1 MKLIYFG
8 KNGHKSNIFSEPL
21 ILNNLVDKLKILGV
35 HWNEKLSWRD
45 HFDYVIAKCNSRL
58 HAINVTKRLL
68 NYDEL
73 WLLFHST
80 VVSLIGYAV
89 PLFGKL
95 EKSILQDIRS
105 LYKRCSKI
113 VCERNCTCKNTPTDL
128 QIFRDRLGLKLL
140 AQAERETTHP
150 LNHLIPPRHTY
161 TNTFVIPYCKTQ
173 RLRNTFVKYYVLIAS
188 NIPT

>member
-8 KNGHKSNIFSEPL
+8 KNRHKSNIFSEPL

-80 VVSLIGYAV
+80 VVSLIEYAAPYLVSLRKVFFKIFALYISVV
-89 PLFGKL
+89 PKL
-95 EKSILQDIRS
+95 CVKGIVLVRILQLTYRFS
-105 LYKRCSKI
+105 EI
-113 VCERNCTCKNTPTDL
+113 VSDSNSWHKPKE
-128 QIFRDRLGLKLL
+128 KLL
-140 AQAERETTHP
+140 I
-150 LNHLIPPRHTY
+150 L
-161 TNTFVIPYCKTQ
+161 
-173 RLRNTFVKYYVLIAS
+173 
-188 NIPT
+188 